1 MSSSSPSRSNHPSPY
16 RDDPDVQIQA
26 AETRNDSPSAAFPVP
41 TTSASASG
49 AAYDDFNADV
59 EGGWGDD
66 GSDDDEDRGR
76 DRRPDGSRERS
87 GGGESSGSGMRDLR
101 TVVWRGLEALRGAGA
116 GLQRRSRGEVDRDR

>member
-41 TTSASASG
+41 TTSASG

-66 GSDDDEDRGR
+66 GSDDDEDQGR